1 MAHCGAMASL
11 AETGARA
18 RPRASCGASSSRA
31 RGASVR
37 PRALRSQRAPSSS
50 KDESFAEQVSGVVTE
65 LLVRAPC
72 QLLVDRVLAP
82 LYAGKGD
89 DDCGS
94 GRYRDPATGLC
105 VMMCKEGYVWDAREK
120 SCKLLVANPGG
131 EPSVVSEHV
140 PAIGR
145 KPPGGKDLR
154 PPEAPRPLPDALERR
169 YYGHEDA
176 SPADALIR
184 FLLNNV
190 ILRGSGAADSCAV
203 GYFYDKKAKRC
214 SPICKPG
221 FVYDPTTKR
230 CVRAEVALRG

>member
-105 VMMCKEGYVWDAREK
+105 VMMCKEGYVWDAREVVQAAGRQPRRRA
-120 SCKLLVANPGG
+120 LRG
-131 EPSVVSEHV
+131 ERTRPRDRSQT
-140 PAIGR
+140 
-145 KPPGGKDLR
+145 PGGKDLR

-190 ILRGSGAADSCAV
+190 ILRGSGAA
-203 GYFYDKKAKRC
+203 
-214 SPICKPG
+214 
-221 FVYDPTTKR
+221 T
-230 CVRAEVALRG
+230 RAP

>member
-1 MAHCGAMASL
+1 M
-11 AETGARA
+11 
-18 RPRASCGASSSRA
+18 
-31 RGASVR
+31 
-37 PRALRSQRAPSSS
+37 
-50 KDESFAEQVSGVVTE
+50 TE
-65 LLVRAPC
+65 LLVRAPT

-89 DDCGS
+89 DDCGP
-94 GRYRDPATGLC
+94 GRYRDPVTGLC

-120 SCKLLVANPGG
+120 SCKLVVANPGG

-140 PAIGR
+140 PAVGR
-145 KPPGGKDLR
+145 KPPGGKDVR

-169 YYGHEDA
+169 FYGHEDA

-190 ILRGSGAADSCAV
+190 ILRGGGGDADSCAV

-214 SPICKPG
+214 TPICRPG

-230 CVRAEVALRG
+230 CVRADVALRG